1 MAGLERDRS
10 WWTSAY
16 SPTTFIELSFIQP
29 DEEIT
34 GDLLNRAAANATG
47 STKKYSSERSYHF
60 ALLFCYFNDKEA
72 FDAYVRA
79 FDGPLIILVGPEACS
94 GTVTDPQPLNP
105 QFEKS
110 ETHFW
115 TIETIIN
122 IDSFNYM
129 AVYRRIQR
137 GTGVSKV
144 AG

>member
-1 MAGLERDRS
+1 MAGLERDRA

-16 SPTTFIELSFIQP
+16 SPKTFIELSFIQQ
-29 DEEIT
+29 EEAIT
-34 GDLLNRAAANATG
+34 SETLHRAAATA
-47 STKKYSSERSYHF
+47 SDSFDLDKSEKANQF
-60 ALLFCYFNDKEA
+60 ALLFCYFNDKPA
-72 FDAYVRA
+72 FDEYVRA
-79 FDGPLIILVGPEACS
+79 FDGPLIVLVGPEACS

-137 GTGVSKV
+137 GSGVSKV